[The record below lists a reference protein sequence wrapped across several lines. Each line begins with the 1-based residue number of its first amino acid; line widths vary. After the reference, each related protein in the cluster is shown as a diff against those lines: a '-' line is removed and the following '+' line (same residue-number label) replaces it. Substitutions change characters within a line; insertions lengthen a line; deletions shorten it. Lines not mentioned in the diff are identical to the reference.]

1 MDARL
6 DIPACPTDAVRT
18 LREQLGVSDA
28 VAQILVRRGLHDPEV
43 AQAWLRAEERHDP
56 SAFAGIDDAVALIL
70 LHVRAGSRIT
80 IHGDYDVDGVTSTA
94 ILLRALHTWQATVD
108 HLLPDRQADGYGLTH
123 ATIDR
128 LRARGTQL
136 LITVDCAITAV
147 DEVAAARAAGIDV
160 IVTDH
165 HTPRADGVLPD
176 ALIVHPGVCGYPF
189 RDLCAAAVAHKLA
202 VAVHRAAGGD
212 PARADADLDLV
223 ALATVADCVPLHGEN
238 RRLVREGLG
247 ALATTR
253 KPGLRALMRVSRV
266 DPSTM
271 DATDIGFRLAPRLNA
286 AGRVARPDAA
296 LELLLTPDED
306 RAERIA
312 EELDRHNAD
321 RRHTEERIRFDAER
335 QIAELGERPAYV
347 LWGEDWHSGVI
358 GIVASR
364 IAERHRRPVLLVAV
378 RDGEGTGSGRSI
390 PAFDLLA
397 GLDACAGHLLRYG
410 GHRAAAGCT
419 VAADA
424 LPALRAA
431 FEAHAA
437 AVLRP
442 EDLVP
447 VARVDAVVAGIE
459 LGLELAEELQRLAPF
474 GEGNPEPSLL
484 LPACRMLDVR
494 PMGEGRHLR
503 FAVHAGGVS
512 ARAVAFGRSEL
523 PDGADVAVDATFSL
537 TVNRWNGAVEPQL
550 QLRHATAPACAAITC
565 VDDADDWEP
574 ALRAALT
581 GGAPSAYATLAPPAA
596 RRTVLDR
603 RGQGLLGTV
612 AALVASGEPVLVLT
626 ADTASRHRH
635 LRGRIGGF
643 TLASHEAALAD
654 PALRAAHRHL
664 VLLDP
669 PAHPA
674 MLEALHA
681 GSADQLVH
689 HAWGPTEEGF
699 AGRVHEHLHTLRE
712 PLADVYRALRAG
724 TGLRDALRGDGER
737 PRHAVLAARLLLV
750 LEEAGLAR
758 VDRVALT
765 AELLPSGRVDLSVS
779 ACFRA
784 CEERRAAVAD
794 RATPPLSPPR
804 EPVAA

>member
-1 MDARL
+1 M
-6 DIPACPTDAVRT
+6 
-18 LREQLGVSDA
+18 
-28 VAQILVRRGLHDPEV
+28 
-43 AQAWLRAEERHDP
+43 
-56 SAFAGIDDAVALIL
+56 
-70 LHVRAGSRIT
+70 
-80 IHGDYDVDGVTSTA
+80 
-94 ILLRALHTWQATVD
+94 
-108 HLLPDRQADGYGLTH
+108 
-123 ATIDR
+123 
-128 LRARGTQL
+128 
-136 LITVDCAITAV
+136 
-147 DEVAAARAAGIDV
+147 
-160 IVTDH
+160 
-165 HTPRADGVLPD
+165 
-176 ALIVHPGVCGYPF
+176 
-189 RDLCAAAVAHKLA
+189 
-202 VAVHRAAGGD
+202 
-212 PARADADLDLV
+212 
-223 ALATVADCVPLHGEN
+223 
-238 RRLVREGLG
+238 
-247 ALATTR
+247 
-253 KPGLRALMRVSRV
+253 
-266 DPSTM
+266 
-271 DATDIGFRLAPRLNA
+271 
-286 AGRVARPDAA
+286 
-296 LELLLTPDED
+296 
-306 RAERIA
+306 
-312 EELDRHNAD
+312 
-321 RRHTEERIRFDAER
+321 
-335 QIAELGERPAYV
+335 
-347 LWGEDWHSGVI
+347 
-358 GIVASR
+358 
-364 IAERHRRPVLLVAV
+364 
-378 RDGEGTGSGRSI
+378 
-390 PAFDLLA
+390 
-397 GLDACAGHLLRYG
+397 
-410 GHRAAAGCT
+410 
-419 VAADA
+419 
-424 LPALRAA
+424 
-431 FEAHAA
+431 
-437 AVLRP
+437 
-442 EDLVP
+442 
-447 VARVDAVVAGIE
+447 ARVDAVVAGIE

-523 PDGADVAVDATFSL
+523 PDGAPVAVDATFSL

-550 QLRHATAPACAAITC
+550 QLRHATAPACAPITC

-581 GGAPSAYATLAPPAA
+581 GGAPAAYATLAPPAT

-758 VDRVALT
+758 VDRAALT